1 MNQGRWVWRL
11 VYEDGSTFTSEQGKP
26 NDSPKTGSIF
36 VQQRGVNGA
45 DIVGEGA
52 KAIIYRED
60 KGGWMPV
67 YDEFGLMD
75 QLMHFAP
82 VISCVRPGR
91 QMWTPEF
98 KELAIRFNR
107 EMRGR

>member
-1 MNQGRWVWRL
+1 MIEWEWCL
-11 VYEDGSTFTSEQGKP
+11 IYEDGTEFSSIEGEP
-26 NDSPKTGSIF
+26 NDSPKTGVIF
-36 VQQRGVNGA
+36 VLQRGSPNG
-45 DIVGEGA
+45 DILGEGA
-52 KAIIYRED
+52 KALIYRID

-67 YDEFGLMD
+67 FDSFGLMD

-91 QMWTPEF
+91 QMWTPDY
-98 KELAIRFNR
+98 KRLAIKHTR